1 MISMG
6 EKSADKELGSN
17 IDMVEVVS
25 AIEDADIA
33 PKKAV
38 SKVKEGYTR
47 IILEENDT
55 IPPTGLFVGH
65 NGKGYNLTP
74 GVEIEIPE
82 GVLGVL
88 NDAVMAFPQTDP
100 QTQQVIGYRQRMRY
114 PYRNVNS

>member
-1 MISMG
+1 MINMPD
-6 EKSADKELGSN
+6 KDKELGSN
-17 IDMVEVVS
+17 IDVVEVVT
-25 AIEDADIA
+25 ADEDNDLPARKATTA
-33 PKKAV
+33 PKK
-38 SKVKEGYTR
+38 GYTR

-74 GVEIEIPE
+74 GVEIEIPD

-114 PYRNVNS
+114 PYRNVTT